1 MQSISS
7 FLWILLSNDLH
18 RQNIRQIPDRENCV
32 FGRWRSFMY
41 IDFEN
46 LRFYKHLSKK
56 NTTWDHFLVT
66 NKNTRCA
73 IFRCSINDGWFEAD
87 ATIWLK
93 SIDVSDL

>member
-56 NTTWDHFLVT
+56 NTTWDHFFGDKQKHQMRHFSL
-66 NKNTRCA
+66 
-73 IFRCSINDGWFEAD
+73 FY
-87 ATIWLK
+87 
-93 SIDVSDL
+93 